1 MIWLSLVVVV
11 ELVLTLF
18 CYLEFLFGWW
28 NRYNGNSFTNS
39 PAPPPPPY
47 TPPPHGRSGNNRSRS
62 PAHET
67 PGSVGLPS
75 SPKDENGKKGLK
87 AGPLVG
93 IVLGSSVVAFL
104 ALIALV
110 FCLRKAKRKE
120 VATRPSTGSV
130 SASTGQFWS
139 FPLLCILCVLSQ
151 KGLLYIYICIWVL
164 VNFLASISA
173 R

>member
-11 ELVLTLF
+11 KLVLTLF
-18 CYLEFLFGWW
+18 CYLKFLFGWW
-28 NRYNGNSFTNS
+28 NRYNGNSFTNG

-87 AGPLVG
+87 VGPVVG

-139 FPLLCILCVLSQ
+139 FPLLCILCVPSQ
-151 KGLLYIYICIWVL
+151 KGLLYIYIYVCL
-164 VNFLASISA
+164 QA